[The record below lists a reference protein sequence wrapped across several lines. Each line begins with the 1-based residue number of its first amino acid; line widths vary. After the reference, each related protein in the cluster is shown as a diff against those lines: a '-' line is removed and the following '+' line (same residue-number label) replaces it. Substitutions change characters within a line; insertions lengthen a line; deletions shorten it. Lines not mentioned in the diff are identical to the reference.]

1 MTGSNEATR
10 RGIAAWLAAAALSCA
25 SALPA
30 LAAETVLVGG
40 PGSGSRLL
48 QALADE
54 YRKNARGAEVDVADP
69 PLGSSAAI
77 KAVRDGKLHMAVS
90 TRRLR
95 DDELGGDLVEL
106 EFARTPVVFASRD
119 DFQKG
124 GFTLGQ
130 LADIYAGRRMQWDN
144 GNPIRLILRSRFASD
159 TRVIRAM
166 SPELDQAA
174 SLALERRGMVVAT
187 SDLEAL
193 QMIER
198 TPGSLGPTTLGLV
211 RLLDSR
217 VRVLPVAG
225 RMPSAGTLADG
236 SYPWFKTLYLVV
248 PRRPAADLQAFLD
261 FLGSSQA
268 AEFLRRIEY
277 LPASDG
283 K

>member
-1 MTGSNEATR
+1 MTGSNGAAR

-25 SALPA
+25 SAPPA

-54 YRKNARGAEVDVADP
+54 YRRIARGAVVDVADP

-77 KAVRDGKLHMAVS
+77 RAVRDGKLHLAVS
-90 TRRLR
+90 TRPLR

-106 EFARTPVVFASRD
+106 EFARTPLVFASRD
-119 DFQKG
+119 GFQEG

-130 LADIYAGRRMQWDN
+130 LEDIYAGRRMQWDN
-144 GNPIRLILRSRFASD
+144 GTPIRLILRSKFASD

-166 SPELDQAA
+166 SPGLDQAA
-174 SLALERRGMVVAT
+174 SLALERRGMVVAE

-198 TPGSLGPTTLGLV
+198 TPGSLGPTALGLV

-225 RMPSAGTLADG
+225 RMPSAGALAGG
-236 SYPWFKTLYLVV
+236 SYPWFKTLYLVI
-248 PRRPAADLQAFLD
+248 PRQPAADLQQFLD
-261 FLGSSQA
+261 FLRSPQA
-268 AEFLRRIEY
+268 ADFLGRAEY
-277 LPASDG
+277 LPASHG